1 MSTTDRAADLLCQH
15 VGPSASFRP
24 GQLDAIVALVDDRRR
39 ALVVQRTGWGKSI
52 VYLTATRLLRDQGL
66 GPTLVISPLLALMR
80 NQIEMGGSIGV
91 STATINSS
99 NEDEWARIERAI
111 HDDEVDL
118 LLISPERL
126 NNARFRD
133 NLLSALARSVG
144 LFVVDEVHCI
154 SDWGHDFRPD
164 YRRIGRILD
173 LFPRTVPV
181 LGCTATA
188 NDRVIDDI
196 EAQFG
201 DDLLVLRGPLA
212 RDSLRLQVLEMPSQ
226 AERLAWL
233 ARELPRLEGT
243 GIVYC
248 LTVEDAHRVAR
259 WLRSRHI
266 DAVAYTG
273 QTDSEERLVI
283 EGELSRNERKV
294 VVATSA
300 LGMGYDKPD
309 LAFVVHFQ
317 SPGSPI
323 AYYQQIGRAGRA
335 LDRAEVVLLRGHE
348 DRDIQ
353 DWFISTAFPEQADAE
368 AVLAFLEGR
377 DEPVGIG
384 LIEAKVNVRRSR
396 LLAML
401 KILEVEGAVGRERA
415 SWYRTASSW
424 TYPTE
429 RIERITAQRRQE
441 QKAMDDYGSTSTCL
455 MVHLLAQL
463 DDHDVEPCG
472 RCGTCAPRPLKGLD
486 PRSVANAVDFLRSQP
501 VVIPPRLQWP
511 AGSDQFRGKI
521 GIDEQVS
528 EGRALCLW
536 GDAGWGRLVREGK
549 YDHEH
554 FDDELVVAS
563 AELVRSWQPDPR
575 PAWVTCVP
583 STSRP
588 TLVPDFARRL
598 ADRLGLPFLEV
609 LTKSRETRP
618 QKEMDNSAQQAA
630 NVFGAFT
637 LVGDVPAGPVILID
651 DVVDSRWTLT
661 VIGAELRRA
670 GASAVYPFVLA
681 KATGD

>member
-1 MSTTDRAADLLCQH
+1 MAATTITTDRATDLLRQLL
-15 VGPSASFRP
+15 GPSATFRL

-39 ALVVQRTGWGKSI
+39 TLVVQRTGWGKSI
-52 VYLTATRLLRDQGL
+52 VYLIATRLLRDQGS

-80 NQIEMGGSIGV
+80 NQIEMGGGIGV
-91 STATINSS
+91 RTATINSS
-99 NEDEWARIERAI
+99 NEDDWTRIERAI

-201 DDLLVLRGPLA
+201 YDLLVLRGPLA
-212 RDSLRLQVLEMPSQ
+212 RDSLRLQVLDMPSQ
-226 AERLAWL
+226 AERLAWI
-233 ARELPRLEGT
+233 AREIPRLEGT

-248 LTVEDAHRVAR
+248 LTVEDALRVGR
-259 WLRSRHI
+259 WLRSNSI
-266 DAVAYTG
+266 DAVTYTG
-273 QTDSEERLVI
+273 QTDSEERLLI

-335 LDRAEVVLLRGHE
+335 LDRAKVVLLRGHE

-353 DWFISTAFPEQADAE
+353 DWFINTAFPEQADAE
-368 AVLAFLEGR
+368 AVLAFLAGR
-377 DEPVGIG
+377 DVPVGIG
-384 LIEAKVNVRRSR
+384 LIEAQVNVRRSR

-401 KILEVEGAVGRERA
+401 KILEVEGAVGREGA

-424 TYPTE
+424 TYPAE

-441 QKAMDDYGSTSTCL
+441 QQAMDDYGSTSTCL

-472 RCGTCAPRPLKGLD
+472 RCGTC
-486 PRSVANAVDFLRSQP
+486 
-501 VVIPPRLQWP
+501 
-511 AGSDQFRGKI
+511 
-521 GIDEQVS
+521 
-528 EGRALCLW
+528 
-536 GDAGWGRLVREGK
+536 
-549 YDHEH
+549 
-554 FDDELVVAS
+554 
-563 AELVRSWQPDPR
+563 DPR
-575 PAWVTCVP
+575 PW
-583 STSRP
+583 SRP
-588 TLVPDFARRL
+588 IRAPSL
-598 ADRLGLPFLEV
+598 ALWNSCAA
-609 LTKSRETRP
+609 SR
-618 QKEMDNSAQQAA
+618 S
-630 NVFGAFT
+630 
-637 LVGDVPAGPVILID
+637 
-651 DVVDSRWTLT
+651 
-661 VIGAELRRA
+661 
-670 GASAVYPFVLA
+670 
-681 KATGD
+681 